1 LLKVL
6 ERRFLDDS
14 IYTFA
19 GDVLVSLNPYRM
31 IPHMYDLGA
40 DPVPTEG
47 EGVKPH
53 VFTTAARAIDALFRV
68 TGGGDDKGNKNQNP
82 NLCQNQ
88 SILVNGESGAG
99 KTEAA
104 KQIMRYLT
112 HASASGR
119 ETAAGVEDGAGA
131 AAAAAG
137 VDGAAV
143 EACVLQSNVILE
155 AFGNAKTIRNDN
167 SSRFGKFIRLEYA
180 EQSIV
185 GASTSHFMLEKTRIV
200 QQSEGERNYHVFYQ
214 LCRGLDEAKQAQHRL
229 KPVEEYRYLVG
240 GNETRVGG
248 VDDSEEFALL
258 VTAMETMKIG
268 AEDRDSIFATLS
280 GILALGNIEFVDSES
295 GIAKL
300 VESEAVQD
308 VAHLLGVTTMEL
320 QRGVC
325 QRTVSAGRRSSFS
338 VVPLTADQARDC
350 VQGLTKA
357 LYAGMF
363 GYLVDRINSATDVL
377 SHGGSGGEGGG
388 GGESKVAGA
397 PTRPFIGILDIFGFE
412 VSVWVYV

>member
-1 LLKVL
+1 
-6 ERRFLDDS
+6 
-14 IYTFA
+14 
-19 GDVLVSLNPYRM
+19 
-31 IPHMYDLGA
+31 
-40 DPVPTEG
+40 
-47 EGVKPH
+47 
-53 VFTTAARAIDALFRV
+53 
-68 TGGGDDKGNKNQNP
+68 
-82 NLCQNQ
+82 
-88 SILVNGESGAG
+88 
-99 KTEAA
+99 
-104 KQIMRYLT
+104 
-112 HASASGR
+112 
-119 ETAAGVEDGAGA
+119 
-131 AAAAAG
+131 
-137 VDGAAV
+137 
-143 EACVLQSNVILE
+143 
-155 AFGNAKTIRNDN
+155 
-167 SSRFGKFIRLEYA
+167 
-180 EQSIV
+180 
-185 GASTSHFMLEKTRIV
+185 
-200 QQSEGERNYHVFYQ
+200 
-214 LCRGLDEAKQAQHRL
+214 
-229 KPVEEYRYLVG
+229 
-240 GNETRVGG
+240 
-248 VDDSEEFALL
+248 
-258 VTAMETMKIG
+258 MKIG